1 MRKLGRI
8 RKTLIQPKSINS
20 ASTSGISDPKDTT
33 EQGPEED
40 SVM

>member
-1 MRKLGRI
+1 MRKLGQV

-20 ASTSGISDPKDTT
+20 ASTLGISDPKDTI

-40 SVM
+40 SVL